1 MLADILTEVPG
12 VVVVVVI
19 VVVEV
24 VVVVAVVVVLVVVPA
39 KFCSLE
45 YLMQLLK
52 EVLSEI
58 NRLNSE
64 YHSVSL
70 FIKP

>member
-12 VVVVVVI
+12 VVV

-64 YHSVSL
+64 YHSVHSS
-70 FIKP
+70 

>member
-24 VVVVAVVVVLVVVPA
+24 VVVVVVVVLVVVPA

-52 EVLSEI
+52 EVLSDS